1 MLRLETPD
9 PADVSAFSEAE
20 ALAARAARADG
31 QPPFNDQTML
41 DARAGAFRL
50 HTAFAGETL
59 VAVAAVSDDSLE
71 LVVDPDSRRRGYGTE
86 LLERLLTEA
95 TPPYAWA
102 HGDHPASR
110 RLAATHGFTA
120 IRNLLQLR
128 MPLDARRLS
137 NHAERGVSKHPRVTG
152 FDTHGE
158 AALLNQRD
166 GEATRP
172 ATAHLDS
179 FRPGDDDADWVA
191 LNARVFAGHPEQGRL
206 SIDDLHAR
214 MDEPWFEADD
224 FVVARSAEGVLVGY
238 NWLKIDP
245 EDPSVGEIYVI
256 GVDSAEAGRGLGREL
271 MNAGLE
277 RLGERGCTVAALYVD
292 EENPAAVALYR
303 SLGFT
308 DFTVDVQYRRTS

>member
-9 PADVSAFSEAE
+9 PADHFAFSEAE
-20 ALAARAARADG
+20 ALAARAAKSDG
-31 QPPFNDQTML
+31 QPPFNDQAML
-41 DARAGAFRL
+41 DARSGAIRL

-71 LVVDPDSRRRGYGTE
+71 LVVDPASRRRGYGTE
-86 LLERLLTEA
+86 LLERVLTEA
-95 TPPYAWA
+95 TPAYAWA

-128 MPLDARRLS
+128 MPLDARRS
-137 NHAERGVSKHPRVTG
+137 NNLADRGGSKPPRVTG
-152 FDTHGE
+152 FDPHGK
-158 AALLNQRD
+158 AALLNQQD
-166 GEATRP
+166 GEAT
-172 ATAHLDS
+172 AHIAA
-179 FRPGDDDADWVA
+179 FRPGDDDAEWVE

-206 SIDDLHAR
+206 TVDDLHAR

-224 FVVARSAEGVLVGY
+224 FLVARSAEAVMIGY

-245 EDPSVGEIYVI
+245 EDPAVGEIYVI
-256 GVDSAEAGRGLGREL
+256 GVDSAEAGRGLGRRL
-271 MNAGLE
+271 MYAGLE
-277 RLGERGCTVAALYVD
+277 RLRDRGCTVAALYVD
-292 EENPAAVALYR
+292 EENPSAVALYR

-308 DFTVDVQYRRTS
+308 DFTVDVQYRRTV